1 MRRVTSL
8 PAPGHALIFA
18 DAAGPKSDRGRPAV
32 RYRGRTGLTT
42 NIATIDWGSIGA
54 SVAGAVV
61 AGLGVVLAFAIGL
74 RGLIRASELRAEGR
88 GLAAGAWGA
97 LGAAGLLVAIA
108 GTMGGL
114 LIVAS
119 DGPLL

>member
-1 MRRVTSL
+1 M
-8 PAPGHALIFA
+8 
-18 DAAGPKSDRGRPAV
+18 
-32 RYRGRTGLTT
+32 
-42 NIATIDWGSIGA
+42 
-54 SVAGAVV
+54 V
-61 AGLGVVLAFAIGL
+61 AGLGVTLAFALGL

-88 GLAAGAWGA
+88 GLAAGAWGV
-97 LGAAGLLVAIA
+97 LGASGLLIAIA